1 MSGPG
6 SEQIRR
12 VNSILVSTKSQG
24 NEHNRD
30 ADMETSS
37 TSVYGSRVLG
47 NLGIIKILGVPVI
60 SSNGITMIDYPGDGV
75 MMDYINVSHKV
86 RKTIF
91 WVSNQV

>member
-1 MSGPG
+1 MTSSLPKG
-6 SEQIRR
+6 SQQ
-12 VNSILVSTKSQG
+12 LVSTKSQG

-37 TSVYGSRVLG
+37 TVYGSRVLG

-75 MMDYINVSHKV
+75 MMDYINVSHNV
-86 RKTIF
+86 TKTVF
-91 WVSNQV
+91 GVSDLV